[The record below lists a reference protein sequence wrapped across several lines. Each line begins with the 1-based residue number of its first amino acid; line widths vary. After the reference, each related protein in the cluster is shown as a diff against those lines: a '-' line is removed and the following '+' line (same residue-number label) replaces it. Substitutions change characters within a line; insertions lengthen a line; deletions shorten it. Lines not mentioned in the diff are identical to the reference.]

1 MACNILVVEDEF
13 FLAAVVED
21 VVSEMGHHPV
31 GIAADRKA
39 ALALANQ
46 AEIALVDL
54 NLRDGPTGAEIG
66 RSLADEF
73 GVSVVY
79 LTANPEQLGDGVPGT
94 IGVIQKPIM
103 DDELKQTVEFIV
115 AQRGGRS
122 GRDLTRAPARL
133 RLF

>member
-31 GIAADRKA
+31 GIAGDRKA
-39 ALALANQ
+39 ALALGDK

-54 NLRDGPTGAEIG
+54 NLRDGPTGMDIG
-66 RSLADEF
+66 RSLADDY

-94 IGVIQKPIM
+94 IGVIEKPIL
-103 DDELKQTVEFIV
+103 DDELKQTVDFIV
-115 AQRGGRS
+115 AQRFERNGRE
-122 GRDLTRAPARL
+122 LTRAPARL